1 MRWFNRCI
9 VGILPLFP
17 KSFVWIFSRRYV
29 AGKTLADGV
38 AKAKSLNAD
47 GCLVTIDV
55 LGEDISRLDEAEQA
69 KRECMAV
76 LEAIRNEKLNGN
88 LSLKLS
94 QLGLKLDTEACYRN
108 VREVVQKASELG
120 QFVRI
125 DMEDSSV
132 TDATLSVY
140 RRLRAEY
147 KNVGAVIQ
155 AYLKRSEEDV
165 EQLIREGIAHLR
177 ICKGIYD
184 EPAAVA
190 YKDKA
195 AVREKFI
202 ELSNRMFETGSYV
215 GLATHDK
222 VLVRRLLDQVK
233 AKAVPSGQFEFQ
245 MLLGVTEK
253 LRANLVAQGYPL
265 RVYVPFGEHWYAY
278 SMRRLKE
285 NPQMAGH
292 ILKNL
297 FIRN

>member
-38 AKAKSLNAD
+38 EKARSLNAE

-76 LEAIRNEKLNGN
+76 LDAIRNEKINGN
-88 LSLKLS
+88 LSIKLS
-94 QLGLKLDTEACYRN
+94 QLGLKIDPEACYRN
-108 VREVVQKASELG
+108 VREIVQKASEMGL
-120 QFVRI
+120 FVRI
-125 DMEDSSV
+125 DMEDASV
-132 TDATLSVY
+132 TDATLAVY
-140 RRLRAEY
+140 RRLRTEY

-155 AYLKRSEEDV
+155 ACLKRSREDV
-165 EQLIREGIAHLR
+165 QQLIREGIAHVR

-184 EPAAVA
+184 EPAAIA

-195 AVREKFI
+195 AVREKYA
-202 ELSNRMFETGSYV
+202 ELVRLMFESGSYAGV
-215 GLATHDK
+215 ATHDK
-222 VLVRRLLDQVK
+222 ILVRRVLEHVK
-233 AKAVPSGQFEFQ
+233 AKAVPNSHFEFQ

-253 LRANLVAQGYPL
+253 RRADLVARGYAL

-285 NPQMAGH
+285 NPAMAGH
-292 ILKNL
+292 IIKNL